1 MCVRQPGVEG
11 ENSQLDAEGDIPPVP
26 VFVDSPLAV
35 NATDVFRMHPE
46 EWNDEV
52 RLFLTEDGSRRNPF
66 DYEEVEY
73 IRDVRRSKQLNHLS
87 AAAVIIAASGMAES
101 GRIDSTSATHGQGET
116 EHTSVDIERQVSRV
130 LAEQARESLVD
141 IDDALARIDDG
152 TYGRCAGCGAAI
164 PVERLFAV
172 PAARFCV
179 TCQAQRASG

>member
-1 MCVRQPGVEG
+1 MTTIHGSTHARHD
-11 ENSQLDAEGDIPPVP
+11 ENLSSPAQLAALRDLLDASRQAVLERADA
-26 VFVDSPLAV
+26 FV
-35 NATDVFRMHPE
+35 
-46 EWNDEV
+46 
-52 RLFLTEDGSRRNPF
+52 
-66 DYEEVEY
+66 
-73 IRDVRRSKQLNHLS
+73 
-87 AAAVIIAASGMAES
+87 AES